1 MAFGRN
7 PYVPKAEA
15 AEQKALDAPDATARA
30 QALRDAAH
38 QWDRAAERE
47 PPGKRRDEYARHAA
61 RARALAEG
69 GDGGEEPVDPK
80 LLN

>member
-7 PYVPKAEA
+7 PHVPKAQA
-15 AEQKALDAPDATARA
+15 AEQKAEDAPDDDARA
-30 QALRDAAH
+30 RALREAAH

-47 PPGKRRDEYARHAA
+47 PPGKRRLEYEGRAA
-61 RARALAEG
+61 RNRERADGPGAETI
-69 GDGGEEPVDPK
+69 DPK